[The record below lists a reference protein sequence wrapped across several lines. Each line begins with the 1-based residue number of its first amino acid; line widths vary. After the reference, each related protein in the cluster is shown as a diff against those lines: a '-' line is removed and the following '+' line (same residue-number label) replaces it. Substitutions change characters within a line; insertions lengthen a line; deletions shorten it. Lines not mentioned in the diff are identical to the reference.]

1 MRMVNRRPP
10 AQVTFGP
17 RRQVRSTGVNAGFR
31 AADPLA
37 ANRAIHREGALRIQL
52 QAPPRAAPVMP
63 AAAAAVEGSPAAAVV
78 ARMAGAVVAV
88 EAATA
93 EKEIWLFKLLGPG

>member
-1 MRMVNRRPP
+1 
-10 AQVTFGP
+10 
-17 RRQVRSTGVNAGFR
+17 
-31 AADPLA
+31 
-37 ANRAIHREGALRIQL
+37 
-52 QAPPRAAPVMP
+52 MP

-78 ARMAGAVVAV
+78 VAARMAGAVVGVVAV